1 MPPSRESADELLT
14 VDDAAALFKV
24 SRMTIWRWCNSGRL
38 PAFKIGRE
46 WRIHRRELDALV
58 QQQMRSGSNGHA
70 RGETPAADEAP
81 PRLS

>member
-1 MPPSRESADELLT
+1 MLPSQYSGDELLT
-14 VDDAAALFKV
+14 VDDVAALFKV

-58 QQQMRSGSNGHA
+58 QQQMKAANSNGHT
-70 RGETPAADEAP
+70 GEGAPDE
-81 PRLS
+81 LSRSS

>member
-1 MPPSRESADELLT
+1 MLPSQYSGDELLT
-14 VDDAAALFKV
+14 VDDVAALFKV

-58 QQQMRSGSNGHA
+58 QQQMKAANANGHTREGA
-70 RGETPAADEAP
+70 PDE
-81 PRLS
+81 LSPSS